1 MAWADRLREEGFRA
15 GFQEGY
21 REGFQ
26 AGLQEARQEALAPV
40 VRAMELLFALR
51 FGPLTDS
58 VITRIRAADL
68 PTLEV
73 WSEEVLH
80 ATSVE
85 DLLDLG
91 PPAV

>member
-15 GFQEGY
+15 GFQEGL
-21 REGFQ
+21 R
-26 AGLQEARQEALAPV
+26 EARQEALAPV
-40 VRAMELLFALR
+40 VRAMERLFTLR
-51 FGPLTDS
+51 FGPLADS

-85 DLLDLG
+85 ELLDHR
-91 PPAV
+91 PPGV